1 MAYFSNA
8 FLDER
13 RKQWL
18 RSIQKI
24 QVQANGAWYDGDIS
38 RKIVDGDNLVIDATF
53 PQLDTIATTIT
64 ASRIIDIKGTQAAYQ
79 QRTIKKVA
87 SQGSFIRVTIPLYEV
102 EN

>member
-1 MAYFSNA
+1 MAYFSND
-8 FLDER
+8 FLNER

-24 QVQANGAWYDGDIS
+24 QVQADGAWYDGDIS

-64 ASRIIDIKGTQAAYQ
+64 ASRIIDIRGTQAAYQ
-79 QRTIKKVA
+79 QRTITKVA
-87 SQGSFIRVTIPLYEV
+87 SQGSFIRVKIPLYEV